1 MGLWVLFI
9 LLAGGE
15 ARSAEQPPSQ
25 EVQRLLEDGY
35 QRKKA
40 GDLEGALADFQQARS
55 LGADAQRISLELG
68 YLQVAQGRLEE
79 ARQGFTE
86 AALGPDSLLAVQAR
100 RELEALPHHLWA
112 DLYLDTLGWSRTFG
126 SGVPEDLVPAL
137 RGRVFV
143 TPSLD
148 LDLHFY
154 VFTQIT
160 RDMASRDRGSL
171 GVPEIYA
178 DNYTLAGLGVLT
190 RFWSHRAGFFAQAG
204 PAFNLMDDG
213 RRRVS
218 FEARA
223 GLYFGL
229 ESSGCRPRPAPGVG
243 LLLAPCAD
251 AYGESIYI
259 SRFDHNVVGFLRGR
273 AALSWL
279 HTGPLLWQA
288 LIEARAAADRLG
300 HYYNNLADAGVGHR
314 WRLLAPIGF
323 DLQLA
328 LHEGSYFGRHS
339 VDPLPA
345 QTRYTDL
352 RLQASTYIEF

>member
-1 MGLWVLFI
+1 MGLELLLI

-15 ARSAEQPPSQ
+15 PRLAAQPSPQ

-35 QRKKA
+35 QRKQA
-40 GDLEGALADFQQARS
+40 GDLEGALAAFEQARG
-55 LGADAQRISLELG
+55 LGADAQRIALELS
-68 YLQVAQGRLEE
+68 YLQVARGRFEE
-79 ARQGFTE
+79 ANQGFTE
-86 AALGPDSLLAVQAR
+86 ASLGPDSLLARQAR
-100 RELEALPHHLWA
+100 QELEALPHHLWA
-112 DLYLDTLGWSRTFG
+112 DLYVDTLGWSRTFG
-126 SGVPEDLVPAL
+126 SGVPADLVPTL

-143 TPSLD
+143 RPSLN

-154 VFTQIT
+154 LFTQVT
-160 RDMASRDRGSL
+160 RDTASRGRDSL
-171 GVPEIYA
+171 GIPEIYA
-178 DNYTLAGLGVLT
+178 DNYTLAGLGVLA
-190 RFWSHRAGFFAQAG
+190 RFWSHRAGLFVQAG
-204 PAFNLMDDG
+204 PAFNLLDDG

-218 FEARA
+218 FDARA

-229 ESSGCRPRPAPGVG
+229 ESSSCRPRPSPGVG
-243 LLLAPCAD
+243 LMLAPCTD
-251 AYGESIYI
+251 AYGESVYI

-279 HTGPLLWQA
+279 HTGPVLWQG
-288 LIEARAAADRLG
+288 LLEARAAADRLG

-328 LHEGSYFGRHS
+328 LHGGRYFGRHS

-345 QTRYTDL
+345 QLQYTDL
-352 RLQASTYIEF
+352 RLQAATYVEF